1 MKNVPIILA
10 LSFILT
16 STAFSCD
23 PPKPDPTPTPT
34 QTQSQSQSQQAIATA
49 GAQATSLS
57 SASTGAITV
66 HGSTVNNTGN
76 NTGTASV
83 KVITPRNALP
93 APEIIPMNI
102 PLLQG
107 GKIGDF
113 TIAMPLFADPVLT
126 PLARNDKVIRVLE
139 VYYGSMFSRITY
151 EEIEAFA
158 IEKAQDFHGDQYK
171 NLNIRYSVHFKDRSK
186 SAGVGGGA
194 AASTSSA
201 SANPIA
207 GTAAILPGMTQG
219 MADPVFVVTFYSVVP
234 GIEIPQPMIAD
245 IKDPVTPKDVSDE
258 MHKHYIDLEINVN
271 VHQDKADPQ
280 VITKTVIKEV
290 CPIKKHK
297 KGKKNV
303 STGCG
308 GTQVTPAKVVK
319 K

>member
-1 MKNVPIILA
+1 MKNAFGIIFAFML
-10 LSFILT
+10 LT
-16 STAFSCD
+16 STAFAKVTCPVPD
-23 PPKPDPTPTPT
+23 PPKPTPT
-34 QTQSQSQSQQAIATA
+34 QTQYQQAIATA

-66 HGSTVNNTGN
+66 HGSTVSNTGN

-83 KVITPRNALP
+83 NVITPRNALP
-93 APEIIPMNI
+93 APEIIPMEI

-113 TIAMPLFADPVLT
+113 TVAMPLFADPVLT

-151 EEIEAFA
+151 EEIEAFVLD
-158 IEKAQDFHGDQYK
+158 KAANFHGDQYR

-234 GIEIPQPMIAD
+234 GIEVPAPMIAD
-245 IKDPVTPKDVSDE
+245 IKDPVTPKEVSDTL
-258 MHKHYIDLEINVN
+258 HKYIIDIEVN
-271 VHQDKADPQ
+271 VHQDPAPEAK
-280 VITKTVIKEV
+280 VITKVVKV
-290 CPIKKHK
+290 CPVVRHK
-297 KGKKNV
+297 KLKKKAQSCGDAVQATGKK
-303 STGCG
+303 
-308 GTQVTPAKVVK
+308 
-319 K
+319 